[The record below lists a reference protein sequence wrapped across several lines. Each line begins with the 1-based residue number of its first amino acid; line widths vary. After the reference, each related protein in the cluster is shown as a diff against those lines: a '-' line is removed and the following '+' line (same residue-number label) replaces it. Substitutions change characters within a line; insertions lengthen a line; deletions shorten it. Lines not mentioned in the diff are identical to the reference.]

1 MPKRYR
7 ISVLPGDGISKEVI
21 PEAVHVMHAAK
32 DAVGGFNIEDIA
44 FECGGEYYEREGRE
58 WSEEG
63 ESFTKNEADAILFGA
78 VGALDSKGEPVTL
91 PDGNHAGYN
100 IVIGLR
106 LSLELYANTRPVKL
120 YEGVPTPLGEKTHE
134 DIDMVIVRENTE
146 GLYVPARGNLAE
158 GSETELAVDLRLI
171 SRKGA
176 ERVIDY
182 SFRLADTRRGAPLDG
197 KKRVTCVDKSNLL
210 AGCKLFRKVF
220 GETAARYPKI
230 EPDYAYVDAW
240 TLWSLMKPEFYD
252 VVVAPNMFGDIITD
266 LGGGIQGGLGM
277 APSGNIGDKHAM
289 FEPVHG
295 SAPDIEGQNK
305 ANPIASILSV
315 AMMYDWLG
323 AKHKDNHCL
332 AAANLVRESV
342 ASVLREGKTRTP
354 DICRGQWKSVTPSST
369 SKVVEAVLRSLEKIG
384 SER

>member
-1 MPKRYR
+1 MPKKYR
-7 ISVLPGDGISKEVI
+7 ISVLPGDGIGKEVI
-21 PEAVHVMHAAK
+21 PEAVRVMHSAK
-32 DAVGGFNIEDIA
+32 DAVGGITIEAIT
-44 FECGGEYYEREGRE
+44 FECGGEYYEREGKE

-63 ESFTKNEADAILFGA
+63 ERFTKDEADAILFGA
-78 VGALDSKGEPVTL
+78 VGALASDGNPVRL

-176 ERVIDY
+176 GRVIDY
-182 SFRLADTRRGAPLDG
+182 SFRLADTRNGAPSDG

-210 AGCKLFRKVF
+210 AGCQLFRKVF

-240 TLWSLMKPEFYD
+240 TVWALMKPEFYD

-277 APSGNIGDKHAM
+277 APSGNIGDNHAM

-295 SAPDIEGQNK
+295 S
-305 ANPIASILSV
+305 
-315 AMMYDWLG
+315 
-323 AKHKDNHCL
+323 
-332 AAANLVRESV
+332 
-342 ASVLREGKTRTP
+342 
-354 DICRGQWKSVTPSST
+354 
-369 SKVVEAVLRSLEKIG
+369 
-384 SER
+384 

>member
-1 MPKRYR
+1 MPKKYK
-7 ISVLPGDGISKEVI
+7 ISVLPGDGIGKEVI
-21 PEAVHVMHAAK
+21 PEAVRVMHAAK
-32 DAVGGFNIEDIA
+32 DAAGGIDIEDIT
-44 FECGGEYYEREGRE
+44 FDCGGEYYEREGRE

-63 ESFTKNEADAILFGA
+63 ERFTKGEADAILFGA
-78 VGALDSKGEPVTL
+78 VGALDSAGEPVKL
-91 PDGNHAGYN
+91 PDGKHAGYN

-106 LSLELYANTRPVKL
+106 LTLELYANTRPVKL

-146 GLYVPARGNLAE
+146 GLYVPARGILAE
-158 GSETELAVDLRLI
+158 GSEGEMAVDLRLI

-176 ERVIDY
+176 ARVIDY
-182 SFRLADTRRGAPLDG
+182 SFRLAETRKGAPSDG

-210 AGCKLFRKVF
+210 AGCQLFRKVF
-220 GETAARYPKI
+220 RETAARYPKI

-240 TLWSLMKPEFYD
+240 ALWSLMRPEFYD

-266 LGGGIQGGLGM
+266 LGGGIQGGLGI

-323 AKHKDNHCL
+323 TKNKDRHSL
-332 AAANLVRESV
+332 AAADLVKEAV

-354 DICRGQWKSVTPSST
+354 DICRRQWKDVTPSST
-369 SKVVEAVLRSLEKIG
+369 GTVTDAVLKSLEKIG
-384 SER
+384 GER

>member
-1 MPKRYR
+1 MPKRYK
-7 ISVLPGDGISKEVI
+7 ISVLPGDGIGKEVI
-21 PEAVHVMHAAK
+21 PEAVRVMYAAK
-32 DAVGGFNIEDIA
+32 EIVGGIHIEDHT
-44 FECGGEYYEREGRE
+44 FDCGGEYYLREGRE
-58 WSEEG
+58 WSVDG
-63 ESFTKNEADAILFGA
+63 ENFTKSEADAILFGA
-78 VGALDSKGEPVTL
+78 VGTLDSNGDPVRL

-106 LSLELYANTRPVKL
+106 LNLELYANTRPVKL

-146 GLYVPARGNLAE
+146 GLYVPARGNLAQ
-158 GSETELAVDLRLI
+158 GSETELAVDLRVI

-182 SFRLADTRRGAPLDG
+182 SFRLADNRNGAPSDA

-210 AGCKLFRKVF
+210 AGCQLFRKVF
-220 GETAARYPKI
+220 DETAARYSKI

-240 TLWSLMKPEFYD
+240 TLWALRKPEYYD
-252 VVVAPNMFGDIITD
+252 VVVAPNMFGDIISD

-295 SAPDIEGQNK
+295 SAPDIEGQSK

-323 AKHKDNHCL
+323 TTRKDKYCL
-332 AAANLVRESV
+332 TAANLIREAV
-342 ASVLREGKTRTP
+342 ASVLRDGKMRTP
-354 DICRGQWKSVTPSST
+354 DICLGQWKNVTPSST
-369 SKVVEAVLRSLEKIG
+369 GQVTDAVLRLLQKIG
-384 SER
+384 TER

>member
-1 MPKRYR
+1 MPKKYK
-7 ISVLPGDGISKEVI
+7 ISVLPGDGIGKEVI
-21 PEAVHVMHAAK
+21 PEAVRVMHAAK
-32 DAVGGFNIEDIA
+32 DAVGGITIEDITI
-44 FECGGEYYEREGRE
+44 ECGGEYYEREGRE

-63 ESFTKNEADAILFGA
+63 ERFTKDEADAILFGA
-78 VGALDSKGEPVTL
+78 VGALASDGKPVRL

-106 LSLELYANTRPVKL
+106 LNLELYANTRPVKL

-146 GLYVPARGNLAE
+146 GLYVPARGNLAK

-171 SRKGA
+171 SRKGS

-182 SFRLADTRRGAPLDG
+182 SFRMADARNGAPSDG
-197 KKRVTCVDKSNLL
+197 RKRVTCVDKSNLL
-210 AGCKLFRKVF
+210 AGCQLFRKVF
-220 GETAARYPKI
+220 DETAARYPKI

-240 TLWSLMKPEFYD
+240 ALWSLMKPEFYD

-277 APSGNIGDKHAM
+277 APSGNIGDEHAM

-295 SAPDIEGQNK
+295 SAPDIQGQNK

-323 AKHKDNHCL
+323 TKRKDKHCL
-332 AAANLVRESV
+332 AAADLVRKAV

-354 DICRGQWKSVTPSST
+354 DICLGQWKSVTPSST
-369 SKVVEAVLRSLEKIG
+369 SEVVDAVLGSLEKIG

>member
-1 MPKRYR
+1 MPKYK
-7 ISVLPGDGISKEVI
+7 ISVLPGDGIGREVI
-21 PEAVHVMHAAK
+21 PEAVRVMHAAK
-32 DAVGGFNIEDIA
+32 DAVGGITIEDIT
-44 FECGGEYYEREGRE
+44 FECGGEYYERKGRE

-63 ESFTKNEADAILFGA
+63 EIFTKNEADAILFGA
-78 VGALDSKGEPVTL
+78 VGAIASDGKPVRL

-106 LSLELYANTRPVKL
+106 LNLELYANTRPVKL
-120 YEGVPTPLGEKTHE
+120 YEGVPTPLGEKSHE
-134 DIDMVIVRENTE
+134 EIDMVIVRENTE
-146 GLYVPARGNLAE
+146 GLYVPARGTLAE

-182 SFRLADTRRGAPLDG
+182 SFRLADTRSGAPSDG

-210 AGCKLFRKVF
+210 AGCQLFRKVF
-220 GETAARYPKI
+220 EETAARYPKI

-240 TLWSLMKPEFYD
+240 ALWALMKPEFYD

-277 APSGNIGDKHAM
+277 APSGNIGNKHAM

-323 AKHKDNHCL
+323 TKRSDKHCI
-332 AAANLVRESV
+332 AAADLVREAV

-354 DICRGQWKSVTPSST
+354 DICLGQWRDITPSST
-369 SKVVEAVLRSLEKIG
+369 RMVVDAILKSMKKIS